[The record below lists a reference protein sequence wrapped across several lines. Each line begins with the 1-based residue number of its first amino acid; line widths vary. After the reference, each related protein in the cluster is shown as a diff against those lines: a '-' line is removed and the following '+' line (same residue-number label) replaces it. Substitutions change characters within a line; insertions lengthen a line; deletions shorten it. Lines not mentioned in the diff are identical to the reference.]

1 MSALVRLLLRVL
13 IPVVFFMV
21 LGAFFLILGSP
32 LAPFGCLKAAFFA
45 SFGDLGAGWAQKG
58 PQCPQKSDFGSILG
72 AILEDLGYVLL
83 TF

>member
-1 MSALVRLLLRVL
+1 MFF
-13 IPVVFFMV
+13 IVFD
-21 LGAFFLILGSP
+21 AYFLISVSP
-32 LAPFGCLKAAFFA
+32 LAPFGCLKAPFFA

-58 PQCPQKSDFGSILG
+58 PQCPQKGDFGSILG